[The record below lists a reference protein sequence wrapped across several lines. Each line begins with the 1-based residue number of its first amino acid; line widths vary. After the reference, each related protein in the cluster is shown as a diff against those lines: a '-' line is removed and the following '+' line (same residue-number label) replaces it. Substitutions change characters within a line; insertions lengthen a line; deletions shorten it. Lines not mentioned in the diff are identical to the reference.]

1 MSNNSPNFVAGGT
14 IAPCRFVSMTANGA
28 TPADRTVFQATAGA
42 STEGDHVTGV
52 SQEGTRRFDDAANA
66 ALAGDPIRVHGP
78 GDAALL
84 ELGSGGATAGVL
96 LKSDANG
103 KGIAVT
109 TDEDRVGAQAL
120 EGGAANTKVLVKVLP
135 FHGSVI

>member
-1 MSNNSPNFVAGGT
+1 MTAPNFIAGGN
-14 IAPCRFVSMTANGA
+14 IYPCRFVSMTATGA

-42 STEGDHVTGV
+42 GTEGDSISGV
-52 SQEGTRRFDDAANA
+52 SHEGTRRFDSDYAGI
-66 ALAGDPIRVHGP
+66 AGDHLRVHGL
-78 GDAALL
+78 GDQALL

-109 TDEDRVGAQAL
+109 TDQDRVGAVALQA
-120 EGGAANTKVLVKVLP
+120 GAAGAKILVQIVR
-135 FHGSVI
+135 FHNQTI